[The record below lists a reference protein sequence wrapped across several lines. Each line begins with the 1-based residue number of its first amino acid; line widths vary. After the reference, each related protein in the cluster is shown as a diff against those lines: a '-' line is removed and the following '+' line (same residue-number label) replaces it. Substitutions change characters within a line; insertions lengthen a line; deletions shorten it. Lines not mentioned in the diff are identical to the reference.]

1 MRLDPPVLLHRD
13 PPPVSLAPS
22 NPPVDRLSLF
32 HFTGARFPE
41 ISSTYYT
48 HHYTPPPPPP
58 PTSTSL
64 SLARSRPLYLRLALS
79 PGYSPRYANLPLH
92 HVSLACS
99 HEAAAAGGGGGGGS
113 ARCGPHGRPRA
124 RIQAVSGGQVDTSG
138 GDAALSVGVVGGSQ
152 QHSADLKT
160 YSLFLFSFLL
170 FFFFQKIQNPFA
182 S

>member
-1 MRLDPPVLLHRD
+1 MPPLSCVSIRLSFSTAIHHR
-13 PPPVSLAPS
+13 SLS
-22 NPPVDRLSLF
+22 LRLTTGRRLSLF

-58 PTSTSL
+58 PPTSTSL
-64 SLARSRPLYLRLALS
+64 SPARSLYLRLTLS
-79 PGYSPRYANLPLH
+79 LSYSPRYANLPLH

-99 HEAAAAGGGGGGGS
+99 HEAAAGGGGGGGS

-138 GDAALSVGVVGGSQ
+138 GDAALSVGVVGVHNNIRQ
-152 QHSADLKT
+152 T
-160 YSLFLFSFLL
+160 
-170 FFFFQKIQNPFA
+170 
-182 S
+182 